1 MKKTEKT
8 KKLEFWKKLNSK
20 NDNTKELTYNGK
32 KIPMV
37 KLLDLSVRMTT
48 DLSIFKKCK
57 LNRDAKI
64 GNSNKLIK
72 SIMSDG
78 WIVPIIIVNKNMKVI
93 SGQHTLDT
101 AWKINAPVY
110 YLISEDQ
117 TPAQLMAKENG
128 IIKWNDKAALKT
140 YAITNKTAK
149 KLNDFYYEVLLSL
162 KKVSQDHKSI
172 TISQLL
178 AIVYKNPTFFYGM
191 KSNGGF
197 KLLDTLPDCDLTN
210 PDIMKTI
217 KIFSFAQKNCMP
229 FGIQRY
235 VLLVGLLKFIINDK
249 NPVDLDRLYKKLK
262 FFKFIPDDTSENY
275 YKQIELRYE

>member
-1 MKKTEKT
+1 
-8 KKLEFWKKLNSK
+8 
-20 NDNTKELTYNGK
+20 
-32 KIPMV
+32 MV

-72 SIMSDG
+72 SVISDG

-128 IIKWNDKAALKT
+128 IIKWNDKAA
-140 YAITNKTAK
+140 
-149 KLNDFYYEVLLSL
+149 
-162 KKVSQDHKSI
+162 
-172 TISQLL
+172 
-178 AIVYKNPTFFYGM
+178 
-191 KSNGGF
+191 
-197 KLLDTLPDCDLTN
+197 
-210 PDIMKTI
+210 
-217 KIFSFAQKNCMP
+217 
-229 FGIQRY
+229 
-235 VLLVGLLKFIINDK
+235 
-249 NPVDLDRLYKKLK
+249 
-262 FFKFIPDDTSENY
+262 
-275 YKQIELRYE
+275 